1 MNQKKLSLWL
11 KAVIIAV
18 GICGLIVYFGILPTI
33 VSDLTNTYPEFSS
46 WHWPWMIFLWCTA
59 IPCYIVLVLGWKLAN
74 NIGADRS
81 FSTENAEL
89 LQSVAWLIAGDILF
103 FFLGNAVFFFL
114 SMNHPGI
121 LLVALLI
128 CVIGIAI
135 SVAAACLSHLVRKAA
150 DLQEQSDFTV

>member
-1 MNQKKLSLWL
+1 
-11 KAVIIAV
+11 
-18 GICGLIVYFGILPTI
+18 
-33 VSDLTNTYPEFSS
+33 
-46 WHWPWMIFLWCTA
+46 MIFLWCTA
-59 IPCYIVLVLGWKLAN
+59 IPCYIVLVLGWKIAG

-81 FSTENAEL
+81 FSKENAEL
-89 LQSVAWLIAGDILF
+89 LQSIAWLIAGDILF
-103 FFLGNAVFFFL
+103 FFLGNAILFFC

-121 LLVALLI
+121 LLVSLLI